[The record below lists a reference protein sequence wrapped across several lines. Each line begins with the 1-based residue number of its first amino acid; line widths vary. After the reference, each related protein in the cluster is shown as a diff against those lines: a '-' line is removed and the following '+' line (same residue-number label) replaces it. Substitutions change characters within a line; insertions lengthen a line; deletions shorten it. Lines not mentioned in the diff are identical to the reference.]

1 MVPNIT
7 MNTWASN
14 CGLLLAFAVWL
25 CQGLTFEETIYL
37 QQHRR
42 LPYLFNLL
50 RKYTIW
56 PPEPAIAEP
65 IQYDPLNAPDP
76 FIVGGDTTNIDTYP
90 YQLSL
95 RNGGVH
101 ICGASIIANK
111 WALSAAH
118 CLDDGSSASWITFRG
133 GSPHRLVGGYI
144 FHAVR
149 YILHE
154 NYDPKTFECDVSVT
168 EIAENFYIDFLQPI
182 PLVDSTIKVS
192 CPDAL
197 ATVIG
202 WGTAAYGYIPL
213 ILQELKVLIQPFDLC
228 TKVWIEQ
235 VTSNMLCAGGVIGED
250 TCNGDSGGP
259 LICDGYQI
267 GIVSWGSQT
276 CAIAMPAVF
285 TNVSAPDIRN
295 FIKRETG
302 V

>member
-1 MVPNIT
+1 FCFLSI
-7 MNTWASN
+7 
-14 CGLLLAFAVWL
+14 
-25 CQGLTFEETIYL
+25 EEKIYL

-42 LPYLFNLL
+42 LPYIFELL
-50 RKYTIW
+50 QKYSLW
-56 PPEPAIAEP
+56 PPTPSLADP
-65 IQYDPLNAPDP
+65 IQYNPVNGPSP
-76 FIVGGDTTNIDTYP
+76 FIIGGDTTTIESYP

-101 ICGASIIANK
+101 ICGASIISDK
-111 WALSAAH
+111 WSLSAAH
-118 CLDDGSSASWITFRG
+118 CLDDGSSPSWITFRG

-154 NYDPKTFECDVSVT
+154 QFDPRTFNCDVAVI
-168 EIAENFYIDFLQPI
+168 EIAENFFVDFLQPI
-182 PLVDSTIKVS
+182 PLTDGNIKVS
-192 CPDAL
+192 CPSNL

-202 WGTAAYGYIPL
+202 WGTAAYDYVPL
-213 ILQELKVLIQPFDLC
+213 ILQELQVLIQPGEVC
-228 TKVWIEQ
+228 NKVWIEQ
-235 VTSNMLCAGGVIGED
+235 VTSNMLCAGGVIGQD

-259 LICDGYQI
+259 LICDGYQM

-285 TNVSAPDIRN
+285 TNVSDPNIRD
-295 FIKRETG
+295 FIRTQAG